1 MKSNI
6 KCFVFPKTVR
16 TQLVE
21 TLILSSTS
29 KEMAQTVD
37 YKKSINKQIA
47 VGFLLIGALGSAL
60 WFLVPDT
67 IPGRRV
73 EYTLSWLAVF
83 AMPVFLGIHPML
95 FRRYNDPELIKG
107 YKSSVDASFDRAYLT
122 NAVEQTAVNVLTAV
136 TLGMVAPIS
145 LMKLVSIQALIY
157 LIGRVWYY
165 FSYRA
170 APMKRF
176 TSFVL
181 GYYVAV
187 ISLFLS
193 IYFVMCNL
201 Y

>member
-1 MKSNI
+1 M
-6 KCFVFPKTVR
+6 
-16 TQLVE
+16 
-21 TLILSSTS
+21 
-29 KEMAQTVD
+29 D
-37 YKKSINKQIA
+37 YKKAINKQIVA
-47 VGFLLIGALGSAL
+47 GFLLIGVLGGGL
-60 WFLVPDT
+60 WFLLPDAM
-67 IPGRRV
+67 PGRRV

-83 AMPVFLGIHPML
+83 AVPVFLGIHPML

-107 YKSSVDASFDRAYLT
+107 YKSSIDASFHRAYLT
-122 NAVEQTAVNVLTAV
+122 NALEQATVNVLTAV

-145 LMKLVSIQALIY
+145 LMKFVPIQALIY